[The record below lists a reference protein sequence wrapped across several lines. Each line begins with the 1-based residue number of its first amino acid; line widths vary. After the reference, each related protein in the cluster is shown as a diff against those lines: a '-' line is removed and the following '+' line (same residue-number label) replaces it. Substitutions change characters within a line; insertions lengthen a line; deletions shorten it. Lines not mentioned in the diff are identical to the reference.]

1 MSLVSS
7 VVPRGTDEACVIK
20 VIRTKAL
27 LGAGTANDPIRH
39 IYQYWDFEGNL
50 LAENDGYENIDIEI

>member
-27 LGAGTANDPIRH
+27 LGAGTANDPVRYV
-39 IYQYWDFEGNL
+39 YQYWDFEGNL
-50 LAENDGYENIDIEI
+50 LAERDSSKRK